1 MNKLIVADAAAG
13 FRIQANDAVGEKVV
27 TVTVTA
33 VVITRWCF
41 DRKINV
47 AQFEI
52 GAHRRPNRSVS
63 GVLPGIVF
71 PRVVAELAALGNRV
85 KCPEQLAAAD
95 VISAHKSRHV
105 GF

>member
-47 AQFEI
+47 AYLL
-52 GAHRRPNRSVS
+52 S
-63 GVLPGIVF
+63 
-71 PRVVAELAALGNRV
+71 ALT
-85 KCPEQLAAAD
+85 
-95 VISAHKSRHV
+95 
-105 GF
+105 